1 MMKNR
6 YEFMF
11 FVEAANCNPNGD
23 PDMGNYPRAD
33 LETMEGI
40 ITDVAIKRRIRNYIE
55 EAYQHKFGMDIM
67 RRDSTNIN
75 TLIAELVLETY
86 GGKIERPKG
95 KDSKF
100 NNKKAEEASV
110 LACNRY
116 FDVRTFG
123 GVLSV
128 GLNAGQIRGPVQ
140 LGISKSLDPIF
151 PIDATLSVCSY
162 TEAPKDAYT
171 LEEYHKYDE
180 EKDRDTKRTF
190 GRKIFIPYGL
200 YVVKGSISAN
210 LANKTGFSDNDMNVL
225 FEAIMNMYNNDISA
239 SKKGM
244 SVIQPLIIFK
254 HIGNDNT
261 TDEKQKERETL
272 LGCAPAYKLYE
283 SVKAV
288 KKDGVEYPRNYTDY
302 DVTIDK
308 TNLPNG
314 IQIGFKYGPFDEIIW
329 DKLGENDTWLKMI

>member
-1 MMKNR
+1 MKNR

-11 FVEAANCNPNGD
+11 FIEAENCNPNGD
-23 PDMGNYPRAD
+23 PDMGNDPRMD
-33 LETMEGI
+33 PEDMTGI
-40 ITDVAIKRRIRNYIE
+40 ISDVAIKRRIRNYIE

-67 RRDSTNIN
+67 KRDSSNMN
-75 TLIAELVLETY
+75 RSIAELVIEANDGKLE
-86 GGKIERPKG
+86 KKG
-95 KDSKF
+95 KNFK
-100 NNKKAEEASV
+100 NKKVEEASV

-123 GVLSV
+123 DVLTT

-140 LGISKSLDPIF
+140 IGISKSLDPILN
-151 PIDATLSVCSY
+151 IDITITRSCY
-162 TEAPKDAYT
+162 TEGSYLT
-171 LEEYHKYDE
+171 LEEYDKEWE
-180 EKDRDTKRTF
+180 EKNSDAKRTM
-190 GRKIFIPYGL
+190 GRKAYIPYGL

-210 LANKTGFSDNDMNVL
+210 LANKTGFSENDMNVL

-244 SVIQPLIIFK
+244 SVIQPLIVFK
-254 HIGNDNT
+254 HIGNDTT

-272 LGCAPAYKLYE
+272 LGCTPAYKLYE

-288 KKDGVEYPRNYTDY
+288 KKDGIEYPRNYTDY

-308 TNLPNG
+308 TNLPSG
-314 IQIGFKYGPFDEIIW
+314 IQVGFKYGPFDEIIW
-329 DKLGENDTWLKMI
+329 DKLSDKDNWLKMI